1 MQQNFISVPFK
12 TEGAHGLTTVDG
24 IAKFSGAGIILEF
37 ETKIIGLVKTGVKEV
52 RLPVGEILDVKFRK
66 GFMKRFAK
74 IEIRMKNFTALSEVP
89 NEGGKIKLKLV
100 HDDFERGREAV
111 GRLHNEVVEYKEVE
125 PPVHTPV
132 SRLFDENEDDDE
144 VETKSLPS

>member
-12 TEGAHGLTTVDG
+12 TEGAHGLTTADG
-24 IAKFSGAGIILEF
+24 IAKFSSAGIILEF

-66 GFMKRFAK
+66 GFMKRLAK
-74 IEIRMKNFTALSEVP
+74 IEIRMKNFNAISQVP
-89 NEGGKIKLKLV
+89 NEGGKITLKLI

-111 GRLHNEVVEYKEVE
+111 ARLHEDLGEYQELE
-125 PPVHTPV
+125 PFAHTPV
-132 SRLFDENEDDDE
+132 SRLFDENEDEDE
-144 VETKSLPS
+144 AKTKEF

>member
-24 IAKFSGAGIILEF
+24 IAKFSSAGIILEF

-66 GFMKRFAK
+66 GFMKRFVK
-74 IEIRMKNFTALSEVP
+74 IEIRMTTFTKLSEVP
-89 NEGGKIKLKLV
+89 NENGKITLKLI

-111 GRLHNEVVEYKEVE
+111 ARLHKDLGEYQEIE
-125 PPVHTPV
+125 GAMHTPV
-132 SRLFDENEDDDE
+132 SRLFDAHEDEDE
-144 VETKSLPS
+144 VETRKL

>member
-1 MQQNFISVPFK
+1 MQQNFTSVPFK

-24 IAKFSGAGIILEF
+24 IAKFSSAGIVLEF

-66 GFMKRFAK
+66 GFMKRFVK
-74 IEIRMKNFTALSEVP
+74 IEIRMTTFTKLSEVP
-89 NEGGKIKLKLV
+89 NENGRITLKLI

-111 GRLHNEVVEYKEVE
+111 LRLQKEIGEYKELE
-125 PPVHTPV
+125 LPVHTPV
-132 SRLFDENEDDDE
+132 SRLFDENEDDE
-144 VETKSLPS
+144 VETRKL